1 MDRNAFF
8 RKHLAGRRWA
18 ADLAMLPILGAAAYL
33 LFRAGLVLT
42 PAEGA
47 VLLMVT
53 AALILV
59 GRRWLA
65 WQRDL
70 VSSGFLTDWAHRILN
85 GERER
90 ASLPQGLPEES
101 VLTAAALNT
110 LLGELGDVRGGLKHL
125 EHAAERE
132 WVELDRL
139 LAQAGDQQALDRSVR
154 EQAMRRLEAF
164 GKDLR
169 GAIEG
174 TLRFDQIELNHRL
187 RADQHRLQGQ
197 AFRASLEQVQA
208 GLEEFEDMLQE
219 LRDTFPRLRREE
231 DALGQLADAS
241 IRQSA
246 GLGLSVKGL
255 VAHAPR
261 LLEEARERS
270 EQLRRFRRSAD
281 GLRDQAEALTRRME
295 AFRDESQVRIRSFG
309 GAQGS
314 LRIIDQA
321 AQQTGLLAVNAAI
334 LAQQG
339 GGEAGMQAIGGRLR
353 TLAEQTSEGASDLER
368 ALDEHQRQLERE
380 NTGLWD
386 LQEVT
391 QGLTSGIQ
399 ELLRS
404 AEYLSLQG
412 QDMERALESHIGLAE
427 QVRIAS
433 ERAERSLQEVR
444 ERAAAIESALER
456 QWGVEAKLAP
466 ERERLSRV
474 GSRLVELG
482 DQFVRISQQNV
493 DGIWEILGGHQEI
506 RRSEAYHTI
515 TSGGLGELLGET
527 GAGDPPWNRLAWARS
542 QRRSRLLAADRRV
555 PPTGWQDA
563 EGELHLELLTT
574 DALDQA
580 EPSAIE
586 AWTSDP
592 TGRVWH
598 LRLIEPLR
606 TESHRL
612 SLLESLKVSPL
623 GACLPGIDLRISP
636 DGADLILGSPY
647 PGFPAFLAGLGL
659 TLPVGADTQIRN
671 HRVRLPNR
679 RHAQRLLWIGPNV
692 AQELRNDLMRLV
704 HMWVRDDH
712 RHESF
717 MPWLSY
723 EGHRPPCPWLAEGEV
738 TDSLEG
744 RPEVCCLGLDAD
756 PAALH
761 PFRDRLLQAGATEG
775 TGGAVLGVVALT
787 HDHPEALLLRL
798 FQTDAGMAG
807 APHPDL
813 VPFQARL
820 REEVLAY
827 TSADPYAAGW
837 QLLEDLQRKGWALP
851 LPPE

>member
-1 MDRNAFF
+1 MDRNHFF

-18 ADLAMLPILGAAAYL
+18 ADLAMLPILGIAAYL
-33 LFRAGLVLT
+33 LFRAGQVLG
-42 PAEGA
+42 PIEGA
-47 VLLMVT
+47 VLMMVA

-65 WQRDL
+65 WQRDI

-85 GERER
+85 GERDR
-90 ASLPQGLPEES
+90 ASLPHGLPEES
-101 VLTAAALNT
+101 VLTAAALNK
-110 LLGELGDVRGGLKHL
+110 LLGELGDVREGLKQL
-125 EHAAERE
+125 EFAAERE
-132 WVELDRL
+132 WMDLDGL
-139 LAQAGDQQALDRSVR
+139 LALAGQQQALDRSVR
-154 EQAMRRLEAF
+154 EQAMLRLEAF
-164 GKDLR
+164 GRDLR

-197 AFRASLEQVQA
+197 AFRTSLEQVQA

-231 DALGQLADAS
+231 DALGRLADAS

-246 GLGLSVKGL
+246 ALGLSVKGL

-261 LLEEARERS
+261 LLEEARDRS
-270 EQLRRFRRSAD
+270 DQLRRFRRSAD
-281 GLRDQAEALTRRME
+281 GLRDQTESLTRRME

-314 LRIIDQA
+314 LRVIDQA

-368 ALDEHQRQLERE
+368 ALDEHQRELERE
-380 NTGLWD
+380 NAGLWD

-391 QGLTSGIQ
+391 QSLTSGIQ
-399 ELLRS
+399 ELLRT

-412 QDMERALESHIGLAE
+412 QDMERALESQIALGD
-427 QVRIAS
+427 QVRMAS
-433 ERAERSLQEVR
+433 ERAEQSLQEVR

-456 QWGVEAKLAP
+456 QWGVEARLSP
-466 ERERLSRV
+466 ERDHLTRV
-474 GSRLVELG
+474 GNRLVEQG

-506 RRSEAYHTI
+506 RRSDAYHTI
-515 TSGGLGELLGET
+515 TSGGLAELLGET
-527 GAGDPPWNRLAWARS
+527 GAGNPPWNRLAWARS
-542 QRRSRLLAADRRV
+542 QRRSRLLAGDRQI
-555 PPTGWQDA
+555 PPTGWRDPQDD
-563 EGELHLELLTT
+563 LHLELLT
-574 DALDQA
+574 LDVLNQA
-580 EPSAIE
+580 VPSAIQD
-586 AWTSDP
+586 WTCDAA
-592 TGRVWH
+592 GRVWR

-606 TESHRL
+606 TEGHRL
-612 SLLESLKVSPL
+612 SLLEALKSSPL
-623 GACLPGIDLRISP
+623 ASCLPGIDLRISP
-636 DGADLILGSPY
+636 EGSDLFLATPY
-647 PGFPAFLAGLGL
+647 PGLPAFLAGLGL
-659 TLPVGADTQIRN
+659 VMPVGLDTQIRTYRDRTPTAG
-671 HRVRLPNR
+671 RV
-679 RHAQRLLWIGPNV
+679 QRLLWIGPDMPRD
-692 AQELRNDLMRLV
+692 LRNDLMRLV

-723 EGHRPPCPWLAEGEV
+723 EGHRPPCPWLSEGEV
-738 TDSLEG
+738 TDRLEG
-744 RPEVCCLGLDAD
+744 RPEVRCQALGTD
-756 PAALH
+756 PAVLY
-761 PFRDRLLQAGATEG
+761 PFRDRLLQAGAEEG
-775 TGGAVLGVVALT
+775 EGGAVLCAIALT

-798 FQTDAGMAG
+798 FQADAGLAG
-807 APHPDL
+807 ATHPEL
-813 VPFQARL
+813 LPFQQRL
-820 REEVLAY
+820 REEVLACG
-827 TSADPYAAGW
+827 SEDPYAAGW
-837 QLLEDLQRKGWALP
+837 ELLEELQRMGWALP